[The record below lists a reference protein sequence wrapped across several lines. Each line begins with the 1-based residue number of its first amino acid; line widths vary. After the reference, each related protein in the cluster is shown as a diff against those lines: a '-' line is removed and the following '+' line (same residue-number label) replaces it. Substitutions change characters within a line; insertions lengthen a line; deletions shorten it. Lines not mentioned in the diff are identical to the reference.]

1 MTTAAFAGVGTL
13 LKRDTT
19 SVAEINS
26 ISGPNLTRDIIDVTS
41 LDSTG
46 GYREF
51 IPGFRDGG
59 KVTLSCNW
67 ARDEWDDWLADFHS
81 DTIQTYTIVLSN
93 DEATEIRFSAYCVGM
108 GVEVP
113 MDDKVTNEVTLKVSG
128 AVTLMLF
135 FFGFQVVNT
144 QVISGLFSTLAGTP
158 ISVDW
163 GDGSARSTYAGTNQ
177 LWSKDYGSAG
187 NRLVRIY
194 GTQNLTR
201 FTMERALSNVQFD
214 LADLPTGMTAFL
226 CTGSNTVTGDL
237 ADLPADMTYFRC
249 EGSNTVTGDLANLPT
264 GMTSFNCQGSNTVTG
279 DLANLPAGLTYFNC
293 QGSNTINAYTGKTW
307 TTKPATFNLR
317 GFSSLDQT
325 EVDNLLVDLDE
336 DLVWAA
342 GDAITILGNCAAP
355 GAAGL
360 AAIANIEA
368 EGATVTVNE

>member
-13 LKRDTT
+13 FKRGADT
-19 SVAEINS
+19 VAEINS
-26 ISGPNLTRDIIDVTS
+26 ISGPNMTRDIIDVTS

-59 KVTLSCNW
+59 EVTLSCNW
-67 ARDEWDDWLADFHS
+67 VRDEWDDWLADFHS

-93 DEATEIRFSAYCVGM
+93 DETTEISFSAYCVGM

-113 MDDKVTNEVTLKVSG
+113 MDDKVTNEVTLKISG
-128 AVTLMLF
+128 AVTLMF
-135 FFGFQVVNT
+135 FSFQVVNT
-144 QVISGLFSTLAGTP
+144 QVISGTFSTLAGTS

-163 GDGSARSTYAGTNQ
+163 GDGSARSTYTGTDQ
-177 LWSKDYGSAG
+177 AWSKDYGSAG
-187 NRLVRIY
+187 NRTVRIY
-194 GTQNLTR
+194 GALNLTK
-201 FTMERALSNVQFD
+201 FTMTETGANVQFD
-214 LADLPTGMTAFL
+214 LADLPAGMKSFT
-226 CTGSNTVTGDL
+226 CTGSNTVTGNL
-237 ADLPADMTYFRC
+237 ANLPAGMTYFNC
-249 EGSNTVTGDLANLPT
+249 QGSNTVSGDLANLPT
-264 GMTSFNCQGSNTVTG
+264 GM
-279 DLANLPAGLTYFNC
+279 TYFNC
-293 QGSNTINAYTGKTW
+293 QGSNTINAYTSKTW
-307 TTKPATFNLR
+307 TTKPATFNLQ

-342 GDAITILGNCAAP
+342 GNAITITGNCAAP

-360 AAIANIEA
+360 AAIASIEA

>member
-1 MTTAAFAGVGTL
+1 
-13 LKRDTT
+13 
-19 SVAEINS
+19 
-26 ISGPNLTRDIIDVTS
+26 
-41 LDSTG
+41 
-46 GYREF
+46 
-51 IPGFRDGG
+51 
-59 KVTLSCNW
+59 
-67 ARDEWDDWLADFHS
+67 
-81 DTIQTYTIVLSN
+81 
-93 DEATEIRFSAYCVGM
+93 
-108 GVEVP
+108 

-293 QGSNTINAYTGKTW
+293 QGSNTVTGDLANLPTGMTSFNCQGSNTVTGDLANLPAGLTYFNCQGSNTINAYTGKTW

>member
-13 LKRDTT
+13 FKRGADT
-19 SVAEINS
+19 VAEINS
-26 ISGPNLTRDIIDVTS
+26 ISGPNMTRDIIDVTS

-59 KVTLSCNW
+59 EVTLSCNW
-67 ARDEWDDWLADFHS
+67 VRDEWDDWLADFHS

-93 DEATEIRFSAYCVGM
+93 DETTEISFSAYCVGM

-113 MDDKVTNEVTLKVSG
+113 MDDKVTNEVTLKISG
-128 AVTLMLF
+128 AVTLMF
-135 FFGFQVVNT
+135 FSFQVVNT
-144 QVISGLFSTLAGTP
+144 QVISGLFSIRAGKS

-163 GDGSARSTYAGTNQ
+163 GDGSARRTYTGTDQ
-177 LWSKDYGSAG
+177 AWSKDYGSAG
-187 NRLVRIY
+187 NRTVRIY
-194 GTQNLTR
+194 GALNLTK
-201 FTMERALSNVQFD
+201 FTMTETGADVQFD
-214 LADLPTGMTAFL
+214 LADLPAGMTAFR

-237 ADLPADMTYFRC
+237 ADLPAGMTYFDC
-249 EGSNTVTGDLANLPT
+249 L
-264 GMTSFNCQGSNTVTG
+264 GSNTVTG
-279 DLANLPAGLTYFNC
+279 DLANLPADLTHFRSF
-293 QGSNTINAYTGKTW
+293 GSNTVTGDLANLPADLTHFRCTGFNTINAYTGKTW
-307 TTKPATFNLR
+307 TTKPATFDLR

-325 EVDNLLVDLDE
+325 EVDNLLVDLDD

-342 GDAITILGNCAAP
+342 GDAITITGNCAAP

-360 AAIANIEA
+360 AAIASIEG